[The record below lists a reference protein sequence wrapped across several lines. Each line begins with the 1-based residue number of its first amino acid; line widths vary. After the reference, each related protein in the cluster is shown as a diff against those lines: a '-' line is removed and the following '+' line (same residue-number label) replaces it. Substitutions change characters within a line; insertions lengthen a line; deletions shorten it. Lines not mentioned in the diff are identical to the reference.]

1 MPESKTY
8 SGNKRKREATLE
20 TEARMAAIR
29 ARIAENDVRQAEIQR
44 QIDVFGQME
53 ATLDSEARMAA
64 IRARITENDAR
75 QAEIQRQIDMFEQQ
89 QNALRIEPDQVGLGI
104 EMHRLRMENMRM
116 QTEEFMLQRIE
127 IERLITRIR
136 TEIAVIGNMAV
147 RNGFWWS

>member
-1 MPESKTY
+1 M
-8 SGNKRKREATLE
+8 TLE

-53 ATLDSEARMAA
+53 ATLESEARMAA
-64 IRARITENDAR
+64 IRARITENDIR

-89 QNALRIEPDQVGLGI
+89 QNALRIEPDQVGLSI